1 MKKINAFYA
10 WQSDTPQEF
19 NRHLIEI
26 ALQEAATRINE
37 DSTCGAQV
45 QIDSDTK
52 GVRGT
57 PPITETILKKI
68 EGCDLFVP
76 DLTFVART
84 ANGKYVPNP
93 NVMAEFGYALHA
105 KTYAALMPIM
115 NTAFGPAEELPF
127 DLGHVRH
134 PIQYHVEATAGDAER
149 RRVRRELSRK
159 IEERLRLQIAAR
171 QPAPPG
177 RFANDQM
184 ELVRENLSRL
194 TEPWQKPLLRE
205 LLVRGRMDEPH
216 ASGFVTKE
224 GFGHLTGTLNGP
236 RFHMSLVV
244 VDSFGQFSINPDLR
258 EALIIAMDETL

>member
-1 MKKINAFYA
+1 VGRSGN
-10 WQSDTPQEF
+10 Q
-19 NRHLIEI
+19 RR
-26 ALQEAATRINE
+26 AARRE
-37 DSTCGAQV
+37 QASQV

-52 GVRGT
+52 GVPGT

-127 DLGHVRH
+127 DLGHLRH

-149 RRVRRELSRK
+149 RRVRGELSRK
-159 IEERLRLQIAAR
+159 IEERLRLQIAAK
-171 QPAPPG
+171 QFAWNLFG
-177 RFANDQM
+177 RIFRGSPSHGKNACCGSCWCEVAWMNPM
-184 ELVRENLSRL
+184 PLGSSR
-194 TEPWQKPLLRE
+194 KR
-205 LLVRGRMDEPH
+205 VS
-216 ASGFVTKE
+216 A
-224 GFGHLTGTLNGP
+224 
-236 RFHMSLVV
+236 
-244 VDSFGQFSINPDLR
+244 I
-258 EALIIAMDETL
+258 